1 VAVNSLH
8 WIDPQLRYAKP
19 AGPLA
24 PGGAMVVAGCRWAR
38 PADAERFWS
47 DVQADYRAVGYEGSP
62 PPPPEQIGSWHY
74 QDARAQGVEVRP
86 DAVLVFSVTPT
97 QIAAH
102 DKGDPFGHT
111 RHRF

>member
-1 VAVNSLH
+1 VRDGYFYHS
-8 WIDPQLRYAKP
+8 DPG
-19 AGPLA
+19 AGDP
-24 PGGAMVVAGCRWAR
+24 
-38 PADAERFWS
+38 D
-47 DVQADYRAVGYEGSP
+47 
-62 PPPPEQIGSWHY
+62 